1 LVRQLTSTAPPAF
14 GYINGSYKDNKNYEQ
29 YNWLAAD
36 LAAVNRTATPWVV
49 INGHRPM
56 YSSQVSGYQANVRN
70 AFEALMLQH
79 GVDAYFA
86 GHIHW
91 YERLLP
97 LGANGTIN
105 AAAVVDNHTY
115 TTDPGVSMT
124 HLVNGMAGNVES
136 HSTLSAT
143 QKVLNITAVL
153 NMVDYGFSRL
163 TFKNASVAT
172 WEFIHGADGS
182 VGDSL
187 TLIKKTGTA
196 TATATAAASSSATA
210 SGKSATGATAVTAT
224 SKSSGISSSA
234 VAAAASS
241 KSAASAP
248 KSGSASASAATT
260 SKQSSAAATAKS
272 NGASASASAATS
284 AASTKSSST
293 AKPASAIE
301 SGHGRPQDHQSWE
314 APAPTDRPESPG
326 FWSGWDSPAAW
337 SGYEHGPEASNSAGA
352 W

>member
-1 LVRQLTSTAPPAF
+1 MLSAF

-29 YNWLAAD
+29 YQWLAKD

-56 YSSQVSGYQANVRN
+56 YSSQVSGYQTNVRN

-105 AAAVVDNHTY
+105 SAAVIDNHTY

-153 NMVDYGFSRL
+153 NMVDYGFSKL

-172 WEFIHGADGS
+172 WEFVHGADGAI
-182 VGDSL
+182 GDSL
-187 TLIKKTGTA
+187 TLIKKKSSTT
-196 TATATAAASSSATA
+196 TAAASSATSSGTSAT
-210 SGKSATGATAVTAT
+210 ATAVTAT
-224 SKSSGISSSA
+224 SISGAVSSSA
-234 VAAAASS
+234 AASATTASS
-241 KSAASAP
+241 KSTSSAI
-248 KSGSASASAATT
+248 SFRSTSSSSSASATPKQSSATAATT
-260 SKQSSAAATAKS
+260 SKGITISASAV
-272 NGASASASAATS
+272 ASASAS
-284 AASTKSSST
+284 KSSST
-293 AKPASAIE
+293 ASLASATE
-301 SGHGRPQDHQSWE
+301 TGRGHGQSSHGWE
-314 APAPTDRPESPG
+314 APAPTDNPEGPG
-326 FWSGWDSPAAW
+326 YWSGWDSPAAW
-337 SGYEHGPEASNSAGA
+337 SGYEHAPEASEKAGA